1 MSEPFIVIMEGPHS
15 SFVFR
20 VPRALE
26 RRVLDVAGNL
36 RVAWGW
42 RVRGMLICDGAG
54 TSWGLGVHGDSG
66 VVAPLF
72 EHALTT
78 SASRVVMW
86 PPLEK

>member
-26 RRVLDVAGNL
+26 GRVLDVAGSL

-42 RVRGMLICDGAG
+42 RVRSMIICDGAG
-54 TSWGLGVHGDSG
+54 TSW
-66 VVAPLF
+66 
-72 EHALTT
+72 ALACMAILAWLRPCSST
-78 SASRVVMW
+78 R
-86 PPLEK
+86 